1 MWRLWCK
8 ALGEK
13 SSDKNHEADYIAI
26 IRTIIFTT
34 YFMTNAFIVAGVIR
48 HWDDNTGKRGRV
60 VYGSSLENC
69 RVSSTVGS
77 NPTASALGN

>member
-13 SSDKNHEADYIAI
+13 ASDKNHEADYIAI

-34 YFMTNAFIVAGVIR
+34 YFMTNAFIVAGVVR

-60 VYGSSLENC
+60 VYGTCLENKS
-69 RVSSTVGS
+69 VSSTVGS

>member
-13 SSDKNHEADYIAI
+13 ASDKNHEADYIAI

-60 VYGSSLENC
+60 VYGSCLESN
-69 RVSSTVGS
+69 RVNSTVGS

>member
-13 SSDKNHEADYIAI
+13 ASDKNHEADHIAI

>member
-13 SSDKNHEADYIAI
+13 ASDKNYEADHIAI

-34 YFMTNAFIVAGVIR
+34 YFMTNAFIVAGVVR
-48 HWDDNTGKRGRV
+48 HWDDNTGKRDRV

>member
-13 SSDKNHEADYIAI
+13 ASDKNHEADYIAI

-34 YFMTNAFIVAGVIR
+34 YFMTNAFIVAGVVR